1 MSVLQRRALCLLMM
15 MMLAALLAW
24 SARPTV
30 RLADQGVALDLE
42 ALVPHQ
48 FSGWELDERQSAAVV
63 NPQTG
68 EMQSRIYQ
76 QVLSRTYIQRS
87 TGRSVMLSIA
97 YGENQSRSNDLH
109 VPDVCYPASGFRLEQ
124 SRQGT
129 IRFAHNEIPVRRL
142 IAQRLQRREPLTY
155 WTIIG
160 DQIAAG
166 SIETKL
172 LALSYGLR
180 GTVPDGMIVRVSS
193 LGLGDDEA
201 FVLQQEFV
209 EALLGSLPAEGR
221 KRLAGV

>member
-129 IRFAHNEIPVRRL
+129 IRFAHSEIPVRRL